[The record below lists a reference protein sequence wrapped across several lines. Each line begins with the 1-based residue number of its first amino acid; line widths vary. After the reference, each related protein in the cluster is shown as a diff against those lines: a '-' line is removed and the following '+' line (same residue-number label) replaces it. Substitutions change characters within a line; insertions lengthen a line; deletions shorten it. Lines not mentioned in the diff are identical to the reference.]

1 MGISQ
6 VTIRHIR
13 YLAVELIVAVA
24 AVATV
29 VAIAKYGF

>member
-1 MGISQ
+1 MGICQ
-6 VTIRHIR
+6 ATIRHIR
-13 YLAVELIVAVA
+13 YLAIELIVGLA